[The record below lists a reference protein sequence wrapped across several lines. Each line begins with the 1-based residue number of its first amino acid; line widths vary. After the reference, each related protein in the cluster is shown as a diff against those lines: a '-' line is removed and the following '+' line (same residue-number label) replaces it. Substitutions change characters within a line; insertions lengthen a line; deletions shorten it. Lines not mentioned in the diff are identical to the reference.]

1 MKSDGIVKYKQYYI
15 IVSLYF
21 LFNAF
26 CYLEYIMES
35 IIIFLILFAMVVYF
49 LPIIVAFIRKNNNCL
64 AIFILNLFLGWTF
77 VGWVIALVWA
87 CTNTQINRQ

>member
-87 CTNTQINRQ
+87 CTNTQINR

>member
-1 MKSDGIVKYKQYYI
+1 MKSNGIVKYKQYYI
-15 IVSLYF
+15 IVSLHF

-35 IIIFLILFAMVVYF
+35 MIIFLILFAMVVYF

-87 CTNTQINRQ
+87 CTNTQINR